1 MLFQRTNPVLI
12 RSCKTESPR
21 PRPDLSTQARAIR
34 SCKTE
39 SPDPRPVLSTRDK
52 MAEVMMKTGKV
63 RKAMEE
69 YNAITDGR
77 KKKQKRIAQHK
88 VLCLLEDKVKSPTE
102 HCYFHQRDY
111 SAHVLEY
118 VFYRVE
124 KVGVKGL
131 RQLWNKHQEDIKTR
145 NEDAKRY
152 DENLIDMNRPLEVGD
167 IIVDEDDYDEW
178 IVLSLKN
185 PYTAEIKKYKGKK
198 TITIETNNN
207 KEWYEEDDGQDHRD
221 DYEPLCFLTMF
232 KDKNFKN

>member
-1 MLFQRTNPVLI
+1 
-12 RSCKTESPR
+12 
-21 PRPDLSTQARAIR
+21 
-34 SCKTE
+34 
-39 SPDPRPVLSTRDK
+39 
-52 MAEVMMKTGKV
+52 MMKTGKV

-77 KKKQKRIAQHK
+77 KKKQKRIAQDK
-88 VLCLLEDKVKSPTE
+88 VLSLLEDKVKSPSE
-102 HCYFHQRDY
+102 YFYSPQRDY

-124 KVGVKGL
+124 KVGVNGL
-131 RQLWNKHQEDIKTR
+131 RQLWNKRQDDIKI
-145 NEDAKRY
+145 NKENSEKYDA
-152 DENLIDMNRPLEVGD
+152 NLIDMNRPLEVGD

-185 PYTAEIKKYKGKK
+185 PYTAEIRKRKGKK

-207 KEWYEEDDGQDHRD
+207 KEWYEEDDGQEHRA
-221 DYEPLCFLTMF
+221 DYEPMCFLTMF